1 MAGKY
6 RRGYLQ
12 LSFEE
17 IIKKPNAV
25 EFPAFGFFIDKE
37 RIKNYA
43 LKSMMY
49 QELSGVSS
57 RHCDARK
64 RWNLAP

>member
-1 MAGKY
+1 M
-6 RRGYLQ
+6 
-12 LSFEE
+12 
-17 IIKKPNAV
+17 PV

-49 QELSGVSS
+49 QELSGVSF
-57 RHCDARK
+57 RHFDARK
-64 RWNLAP
+64 R